1 MNRSKAAQGT
11 LDLCNMNEGRI
22 VLPSPKRSQRD
33 TTADGKM
40 PWGLAYAAFSR
51 TFALAAVSELKGNK
65 SPIILDPFVGS
76 GTTVEASLANGC
88 SCTGVDLNPYSALT
102 SRVRGVK
109 NQSRAGI
116 QKVFD
121 TIKIENTRESEGH
134 QEKTEQFYAV
144 ASLIDSLSNRLG
156 IAKSEVIPAI
166 CSQKSDALDNELVAL
181 CSTTYAARLLSG
193 VTRGSNP
200 TWLQG
205 TDEPSE
211 STGTN
216 NLIALA
222 REISEH
228 MLESLGAQR
237 NSNANTY
244 TQVFNCDFGMS
255 RISRGSIRRF
265 LTSPPYLN
273 RLDYVQSN
281 MPEIRRLTPRT
292 HEEIESLRSQM
303 MGTTKIRSAIDRPTT
318 QALVSLSANALMEE
332 IRCHPTKASAT
343 YYFRFFLQY
352 FLDLERFFAWLSAK
366 TSSDAAGIVV
376 IQDSYYKDIRIPL
389 TDIYCEVAEVY
400 SFRGEVL
407 ESRKKLNHIG
417 QMSPTQ
423 RRHAPGKVLTES
435 VLMFKKMPT

>member
-1 MNRSKAAQGT
+1 
-11 LDLCNMNEGRI
+11 
-22 VLPSPKRSQRD
+22 
-33 TTADGKM
+33 
-40 PWGLAYAAFSR
+40 
-51 TFALAAVSELKGNK
+51 
-65 SPIILDPFVGS
+65 
-76 GTTVEASLANGC
+76 
-88 SCTGVDLNPYSALT
+88 
-102 SRVRGVK
+102 
-109 NQSRAGI
+109 
-116 QKVFD
+116 
-121 TIKIENTRESEGH
+121 
-134 QEKTEQFYAV
+134 
-144 ASLIDSLSNRLG
+144 
-156 IAKSEVIPAI
+156 
-166 CSQKSDALDNELVAL
+166 
-181 CSTTYAARLLSG
+181 
-193 VTRGSNP
+193 
-200 TWLQG
+200 
-205 TDEPSE
+205 
-211 STGTN
+211 
-216 NLIALA
+216 
-222 REISEH
+222 
-228 MLESLGAQR
+228 
-237 NSNANTY
+237 
-244 TQVFNCDFGMS
+244 
-255 RISRGSIRRF
+255 
-265 LTSPPYLN
+265 
-273 RLDYVQSN
+273 